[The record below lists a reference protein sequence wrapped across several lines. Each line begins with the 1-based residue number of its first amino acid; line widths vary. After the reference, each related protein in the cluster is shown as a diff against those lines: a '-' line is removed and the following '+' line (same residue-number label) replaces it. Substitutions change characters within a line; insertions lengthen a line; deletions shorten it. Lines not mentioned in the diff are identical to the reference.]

1 MADSVPLLIRI
12 AALSA
17 LLIDALDEARE
28 DPEARQLATERFAAD
43 LRALHARAIAELEAG
58 SGGRRLRLADEADGS
73 VVADD

>member
-1 MADSVPLLIRI
+1 MAEPVPLLIRI

-28 DPEARQLATERFAAD
+28 DPEAKQLATERFAAD
-43 LRALHARAIAELEAG
+43 LRALHARAVAELETL
-58 SGGRRLRLADEADGS
+58 SGGRRLRVADEADDS